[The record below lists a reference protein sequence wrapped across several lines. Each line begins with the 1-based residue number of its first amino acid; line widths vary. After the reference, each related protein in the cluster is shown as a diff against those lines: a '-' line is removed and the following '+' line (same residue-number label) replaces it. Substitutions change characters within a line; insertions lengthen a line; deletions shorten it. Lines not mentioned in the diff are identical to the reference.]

1 MPEIRG
7 GRFFRGL
14 QFGRTLGVRPGD
26 AILLGPAGLAVRR
39 VVRFFRSGGPG
50 ALRVVRLLVP
60 VDGEPRYSRIKDP
73 GDTGESRSAG
83 PGAAGRDPQ
92 VPSRTP
98 RPCASPVRRSGPAVR
113 TGRYG
118 RVSLPPF
125 PTARQS
131 TVSRGCDCPLI
142 LYAGQNRR
150 IPCSAPRVCARRPL
164 SGGWHDNAVTYAR
177 PAQDARPGRPAI
189 SVIAHRGASEDAP
202 EHTLAAYRKAIEDGA
217 DALECDVRLTADG
230 HLVCVHD
237 RRVNRTSN
245 GRGSVS
251 ALELADLAM
260 LDFGS
265 WKEDGFA
272 NEAPDRQHEDPE
284 RTSVLTLERLLE
296 LVADA
301 DRRVEL
307 AIETKH
313 PTRWAGQVE
322 ERLVEL
328 LARFGHTNPAMRTDW
343 TPSVRVMSFS
353 ARSLHRVRA
362 AAPEVPGVYL
372 MQFLTPR
379 HRDGRL
385 PPGVGIAGPG
395 IRILRS
401 HPDYVA
407 KAHRAGHRVHVWTVN
422 DTADVELC
430 QELGVD
436 AVITNRPKQ
445 VRIQLG
451 LG

>member
-1 MPEIRG
+1 M
-7 GRFFRGL
+7 
-14 QFGRTLGVRPGD
+14 
-26 AILLGPAGLAVRR
+26 
-39 VVRFFRSGGPG
+39 
-50 ALRVVRLLVP
+50 
-60 VDGEPRYSRIKDP
+60 
-73 GDTGESRSAG
+73 
-83 PGAAGRDPQ
+83 
-92 VPSRTP
+92 
-98 RPCASPVRRSGPAVR
+98 
-113 TGRYG
+113 
-118 RVSLPPF
+118 
-125 PTARQS
+125 
-131 TVSRGCDCPLI
+131 
-142 LYAGQNRR
+142 
-150 IPCSAPRVCARRPL
+150 
-164 SGGWHDNAVTYAR
+164 TYVR
-177 PAQDARPGRPAI
+177 PAQDARPDRPAM
-189 SVIAHRGASEDAP
+189 SVVAHRGASEDAP

-265 WKEDGFA
+265 WKTEGFA

-284 RTSVLTLERLLE
+284 RTAVLTLERLLE

-328 LARFGHTNPAMRTDW
+328 LGRFGHTKPALRADW
-343 TPSVRVMSFS
+343 TPQVRVMSFS

-362 AAPEVPGVYL
+362 AAPTVPGVYL

-407 KAHRAGHRVHVWTVN
+407 KAHRAGHQVHVWTVN
-422 DTADVELC
+422 DVADVELC

-451 LG
+451 LN